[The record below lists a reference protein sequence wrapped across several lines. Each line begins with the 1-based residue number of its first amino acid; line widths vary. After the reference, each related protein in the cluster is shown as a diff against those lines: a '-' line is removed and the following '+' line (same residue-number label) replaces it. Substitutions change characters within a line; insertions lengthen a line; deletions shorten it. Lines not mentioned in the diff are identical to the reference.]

1 MNIGIIGCGIVGGTM
16 RDAFLN
22 GMGNSVLCYDK
33 DVTRSNCSLEEVFTQ
48 DIVFICLP
56 APVNRDGDCD
66 LSAVDDTF
74 SAARKLGAKGLL
86 VLRSTVPPGTTNELI
101 QRYLKLDICYCPE
114 FLRAKYADEDFKTPK
129 LAVIG
134 GTLRQAREVFG
145 CLSQVINV
153 RRQQI
158 LNPTDAEILKLFLNG
173 LAAIKT
179 VYASEVAYLA
189 GRMGADWQK
198 IANTAQLDMRAG
210 IGYLD
215 ALGPDGK
222 SGFGGAC
229 LPKDAIMLGRA
240 IRDMGLGH
248 PLIDDAVDTSQALR
262 QERW

>member
-66 LSAVDDTF
+66 LSAINEVLEKAFKTD
-74 SAARKLGAKGLL
+74 ALL
-86 VLRSTVPPGTTNELI
+86 VLRSTVPPGTTDHLVAS
-101 QRYLKLDICYCPE
+101 YPDLSICYCPE
-114 FLRAKYADEDFKTPK
+114 FLRAAFAARDFRRPEL
-129 LAVIG
+129 LAVG
-134 GTLRQAREVFG
+134 GHTTQVVKVAN
-145 CLSQVINV
+145 CLALVS
-153 RRQQI
+153 
-158 LNPTDAEILKLFLNG
+158 NPRFVAAMTRTQAEILKLFLNG